1 MKHQNL
7 KVHQLIYGELIRN
20 FYTHMN
26 HHTSCLSEKLFCLR
40 ELCSDFVLFFLAS
53 LCYLVSVAC
62 NVLEREM
69 GLFNT
74 LVTL

>member
-1 MKHQNL
+1 MVSSFETSFL
-7 KVHQLIYGELIRN
+7 TRVEVHI
-20 FYTHMN
+20 YTHMN

-74 LVTL
+74 LVRL